1 MHHLGKDP
9 LFVEDDVFRIIVPL
23 DDTYSFDY
31 GIENRG
37 SKVIEINNADKMPIN
52 YLSAQQSLIIE
63 FAKKKGQI
71 TSRQVETLLGVKQRR
86 ARIILGEL
94 VNMEILERQG
104 SYKSTIYVL
113 KNNCHSD
120 PSEAF

>member
-1 MHHLGKDP
+1 M
-9 LFVEDDVFRIIVPL
+9 
-23 DDTYSFDY
+23 
-31 GIENRG
+31 
-37 SKVIEINNADKMPIN
+37 KVIEINNADKMPIN

-113 KNNCHSD
+113 KNNCHSG